1 MQRSRSKERLHKKRK
16 HKLKRSRSSS
26 EDVGDLARQSSA
38 ERRATI
44 AAWNQE
50 SDNDSTKDKL

>member
-1 MQRSRSKERLHKKRK
+1 MQRSHSKERHHKKRK
-16 HKLKRSRSSS
+16 HKHKRSRSSS

-44 AAWNQE
+44 ATWNQE